1 MDFSLLLIV
10 PYGIETGVL
19 IYFLRQVNQLLI
31 VPYGIETF
39 SAFDTFSAFYLLIVP
54 YGIET
59 VMTYCLMPKRR
70 NF

>member
-1 MDFSLLLIV
+1 MELS
-10 PYGIETGVL
+10 
-19 IYFLRQVNQLLI
+19 QLLI
-31 VPYGIETF
+31 VPYGIETVCEGHF
-39 SAFDTFSAFYLLIVP
+39 FYAFALLIVPYGIETAWNAVGATLEPLLIVP